1 MEFPRKTFSLT
12 IMIILIFSTVWSF
25 LMFVTTDVEDNIEVP
40 PGEGPEKFEK
50 EFRKKLDDARDTS
63 LVVSILLAVT
73 TVLYIHYERVYVLGK
88 LSFNNYTMILT
99 PVLWGLLA
107 VITTIFW
114 FIDFPT
120 ETYLLDKDVVIP
132 LGVLSSVALFL
143 FSIYYIYEIKRNIR
157 LKNIKTYEDMTK

>member
-1 MEFPRKTFSLT
+1 MEFPRKTVSLL
-12 IMIILIFSTVWSF
+12 IMIILIYSTVWSLLLF
-25 LMFVTTDVEDNIEVP
+25 SEMDVIATAADAADDRE
-40 PGEGPEKFEK
+40 PGLIDD
-50 EFRKKLDDARDTS
+50 RKKADDARDTS
-63 LVVSILLAVT
+63 LVVSILLVIT

-107 VITTIFW
+107 VITTICW
-114 FIDFPT
+114 FIDLPV
-120 ETYLLDKDVVIP
+120 EADIDANDSVVPI
-132 LGVLSSVALFL
+132 GVLSSVALFL